1 MSFGIENNILYPPWS
16 LIISLLIINGLYYFG
31 FNISKLIFKN
41 IKYLKINLA
50 LSIPLSF
57 AFLSLLIFPMALL
70 GILEKIVYNYL
81 NHFYRIRI
89 AKVFINKLLFN
100 NLKLIF
106 GFRFKKISFSKMIEI
121 LLLTTFFLLSCSPIT
136 DADSINYHVAVSLNI
151 LNFGIFQLILNG
163 FIQNCL
169 EVGEVINA
177 LALSV
182 GAEQFGSLIQF
193 FSIASINIIFKFFN
207 YKKEK

>member
-1 MSFGIENNILYPPWS
+1 MFFICDQIGWNNKKMSFGIENNILYPPWS

-70 GILEKIVYNYL
+70 GILEKIVLQIISIIFIVYGL
-81 NHFYRIRI
+81 QKF
-89 AKVFINKLLFN
+89 FINKKLLFN

-121 LLLTTFFLLSCSPIT
+121 LLLTTFFYYLV
-136 DADSINYHVAVSLNI
+136 H
-151 LNFGIFQLILNG
+151 Q
-163 FIQNCL
+163 
-169 EVGEVINA
+169 
-177 LALSV
+177 
-182 GAEQFGSLIQF
+182 
-193 FSIASINIIFKFFN
+193 
-207 YKKEK
+207 